1 MAFPPVWGGIFHL
14 TLPKSE
20 MTFHF
25 ARIDA
30 RIVLLYHF
38 GADDLHL
45 AFGSDLI
52 AFFFWYANGVHVTV
66 VEL

>member
-1 MAFPPVWGGIFHL
+1 MAFPLVWGGIFHL

-52 AFFFWYANGVHVTV
+52 AFFLGMRMVYM
-66 VEL
+66 